1 MTELTA
7 SSGLPSTPTRFA
19 PSTGPRVVALD
30 GVRGAMTLMVLLSHY
45 FGELEHG
52 IKAFCFG
59 WIAVIGFFALS
70 GFLIGRL
77 ILDRKHHA
85 NFVVVFYARRFL
97 RMMPALFV
105 VLFTVFGLYALIG
118 DVAWADKDV
127 SFPFWTYATFTQN
140 FYMIHT
146 DSIGPHWLAPTWTL
160 AVEEHF
166 YLVIPATLLFTPQR
180 HLLRVLLAIGVTA
193 LLLRIAVFGFGLA
206 APMNGRVLLP
216 MLADTLVCGLI
227 AAALL
232 KSSAIDWARYDTA
245 IRVLPVIMLSLAS
258 LCAAIDGADG
268 ALFSTVGTTFIAIGA
283 GALLIAIMRGAPEA
297 KRFTSKFLCFFGHT
311 SYAVYLTHLT
321 VLGMM
326 HGLILGTRPDI
337 ATWPQ
342 VFVTLAALPV
352 ATLVGWILYKAV
364 EEPCMHLAMRWT
376 WSREAK
382 GTAAAPAPQ
391 GPALAS

>member
-1 MTELTA
+1 MTETA
-7 SSGLPSTPTRFA
+7 AGTAAQPRFA
-19 PSTGPRVVALD
+19 PSNGPRVVALD
-30 GVRGAMTLMVLLSHY
+30 GIRGAMTLMVLLSHY

-85 NFVVVFYARRFL
+85 NFVSVFYARRFL

-105 VLFTVFGLYALIG
+105 VLFTVFGIYALIG
-118 DVAWADKDV
+118 DVPWADKDV
-127 SFPFWTYATFTQN
+127 VFPFWTYATFTQN

-146 DSIGPHWLAPTWTL
+146 DHIGPHWLAPTWTL

-166 YLVIPATLLFTPQR
+166 YLIIPATLLFTPQR
-180 HLLRVLLAIGVTA
+180 HLLRVLIAIGVMA
-193 LLLRIAVFGFGLA
+193 LLLRIGIFGFGLA

-232 KSSAIDWARYDTA
+232 KSNTIDWVRYDTA

-258 LCAAIDGADG
+258 LCAAFGGADG
-268 ALFSTVGTTFIAIGA
+268 VLFPTFGTTFIAIGVA
-283 GALLIAIMRGAPEA
+283 SLLIAIMRGAPEA

-342 VFVTLAALPV
+342 VLVTLAALPV

-382 GTAAAPAPQ
+382 GTTGAPTAQ
-391 GPALAS
+391 GSALAS

>member
-1 MTELTA
+1 MTKPAAGTHQPHVTP
-7 SSGLPSTPTRFA
+7 SS
-19 PSTGPRVVALD
+19 GPRVVALD
-30 GVRGAMTLMVLLSHY
+30 GIRGAMTLMVLLSHY

-105 VLFTVFGLYALIG
+105 VLFAVFGLYALIG
-118 DVAWADKDV
+118 DVPWADKDV
-127 SFPFWTYATFTQN
+127 AFPFWTYATFTQN

-146 DSIGPHWLAPTWTL
+146 NDIGPHWLAPTWTL

-166 YLVIPATLLFTPQR
+166 YLIIPATLLFTPQR
-180 HLLRVLLAIGVTA
+180 YLLRVLVGVGVMA
-193 LLLRIAVFGFGLA
+193 LVLRISIFGFGLA

-232 KSSAIDWARYDTA
+232 RSKAIDWARYDYML
-245 IRVLPVIMLSLAS
+245 RVLPVVMLSLAA
-258 LCAAIDGADG
+258 LCAAAGGADG
-268 ALFSTVGTTFIAIGA
+268 VLFPTIGTTFIAIGVA
-283 GALLIAIMRGAPEA
+283 SLLIAVIRGAPEA
-297 KRFTSKFLCFFGHT
+297 QRFTSKFLCFFGHT

-321 VLGMM
+321 VLGLM
-326 HGLILGTRPDI
+326 HGLILGTRPDL

-342 VFVTLAALPV
+342 LLVTLASLPV
-352 ATLVGWILYKAV
+352 ATLVGWLLYKIV
-364 EEPCMHLAMRWT
+364 EEPCMRYAMRWT
-376 WSREAK
+376 WSRDAK
-382 GTAAAPAPQ
+382 SSIVAPAPQ
-391 GPALAS
+391 GSSLAS